1 MIFLCFLPGF
11 AFFLTNI
18 TTVFDI
24 ILLVPISSHY
34 ASLNAAEGGILVARF
49 IGGAVANNT
58 NIQPPKTTRIIVG
71 QGKLKLAPCS
81 SQKATYN
88 ARWKPIAITTP
99 LIIPKTAT
107 QETSIMNDTITID
120 FR

>member
-1 MIFLCFLPGF
+1 MQRLVAQLEHSFCKPLENKTIKKKHVNFYYFSLFLLGF
-11 AFFLTNI
+11 PVFLTNI
-18 TTVFDI
+18 TKIFDI
-24 ILLVPISSHY
+24 ILLVRISSCH

-49 IGGAVANNT
+49 IGAAVANNT

-88 ARWKPIAITTP
+88 ARWKP
-99 LIIPKTAT
+99 
-107 QETSIMNDTITID
+107 
-120 FR
+120 